1 VTTPWAGVLRT
12 CTIDNIRTHTARNT
26 VAPAHILTCLR
37 RLGRLVESGFFT
49 SSAAIY
55 CSVYK
60 AFSLSGLNPVRNVI
74 ISAMLDIKIRD
85 KIVAH
90 TKRFWEEHVT
100 TKQFTDLA
108 SGKEIG
114 HRIADYVD
122 DQTVSYLKV
131 DSGVTVTNEVDVLGQ
146 TIKRSMGD
154 LWIFGNGIYNP
165 INIKSGITTNGNPNV
180 VSLAKLI
187 DRLFKHQ
194 IDSYYLLIVKT
205 PLVDGSIVGTTPKVF
220 LIDLLDYL
228 DFVNFD
234 AGPGQ
239 VMLKEKELYAELLAG
254 TPPVVLS
261 TEQKVQKCM
270 AIMED
275 GYRRLIINRE
285 RQLAKYRDNL
295 GLFSAADID
304 QEGLRF
310 G

>member
-1 VTTPWAGVLRT
+1 M
-12 CTIDNIRTHTARNT
+12 IDRQTAEK
-26 VAPAHILTCLR
+26 I
-37 RLGRLVESGFFT
+37 T
-49 SSAAIY
+49 S
-55 CSVYK
+55 
-60 AFSLSGLNPVRNVI
+60 
-74 ISAMLDIKIRD
+74 
-85 KIVAH
+85 H
-90 TKRFWEEHVT
+90 TKHFWEEHVT
-100 TKQFTDLA
+100 TKQFIELA

-131 DSGVTVTNEVDVLGQ
+131 DPDVTVKHETNILGE

-154 LWIFGNGIYNP
+154 LWVLSNDMYNP
-165 INIKSGITTNGNPNV
+165 VNIKAGITTTGNPNV

-205 PLVDGSIVGTTPKVF
+205 PLVEGSIVGTTPKVF

-239 VMLKEKELYAELLAG
+239 VMLKERELYRALTEG
-254 TPPVVLS
+254 VTPPQLDLL
-261 TEQKVQKCM
+261 QKVQRCM

-275 GYRRLIINRE
+275 GYRRLQQNRE
-285 RQLAKYRDNL
+285 LQLQKYRLNL
-295 GLFSAADID
+295 QAFALQSIEQSGLS
-304 QEGLRF
+304 F

>member
-1 VTTPWAGVLRT
+1 M
-12 CTIDNIRTHTARNT
+12 IDAETR
-26 VAPAHILTCLR
+26 
-37 RLGRLVESGFFT
+37 E
-49 SSAAIY
+49 
-55 CSVYK
+55 
-60 AFSLSGLNPVRNVI
+60 
-74 ISAMLDIKIRD
+74 

-90 TKRFWEEHVT
+90 TKKFWEEHVT
-100 TKQFTDLA
+100 TQQFTAMA

-131 DSGVTVTNEVDVLGQ
+131 DSDVNVMSQVDVHGS

-154 LWIFGNGIYNP
+154 LWVYSNNMYNP
-165 INIKSGITTNGNPNV
+165 VNIKSGITTNGNPNV
-180 VSLAKLI
+180 VSLGKLI
-187 DRLFKHQ
+187 RALFAHQ

-228 DFVNFD
+228 DFINFD

-239 VMLKEKELYAELLAG
+239 TMLKEKELYAELLKD
-254 TPPVVLS
+254 TPPPILN

-270 AIMED
+270 EILED
-275 GYRRLIINRE
+275 GFQRLIANRE
-285 RQLAKYRDNL
+285 ISLAGYRDS
-295 GLFSAADID
+295 FSTFVVSDIS
-304 QEGLRF
+304 QEGLSF